1 MLPAHLQELLTA
13 AVDGE
18 LSPAER
24 RLVEKL
30 LRDSEEARAFH
41 GKLQADAERL
51 HNLPA
56 RPRADDFAVTVLAI
70 INDRGLAPTPLPTP
84 RRKENRWNSS
94 TALVWGS
101 YAAAAVVLLT
111 VSIGS
116 YLYFAASQH
125 QLASAKKDKEA
136 ESILP
141 APPVL
146 AERHPSQPIAKKN
159 PAIRPT
165 PIGAEVLPDPLQF
178 LPELIAKATPRDPE
192 LLPMPRAHEIIASP
206 PQPESDP
213 FRQVT
218 IRLPVL
224 LPLRDLDEA
233 YPKKQ
238 VRDELKKDEVVHID
252 LFCKHGP
259 RAAELLQAALR
270 ARGQHV
276 IVDAVA
282 VDALKKRPKAE
293 YLFYTESLTAEEI
306 AQLLEHL
313 GAEDKKA
320 EAAKGGAGLFDKFML
335 AEFNTTDLM
344 ELARLL
350 GIPPAQLKLPKVRP
364 VGNLAPTKSL
374 ESDTAG
380 RLVAALPKGTSSRTG
395 EKVTLLLPFTQP
407 HADPRTSKEIK
418 SFLDKRGERRPGAVP
433 MMLVLRPLS

>member
-30 LRDSEEARAFH
+30 LRDSEEAREFH

-51 HNLPA
+51 RNLPT
-56 RPRADDFAVTVLAI
+56 PSRADDFAATVLAI

-116 YLYFAASQH
+116 YLYFAASQQ

-141 APPVL
+141 APPVV
-146 AERHPSQPIAKKN
+146 AERSHPAVVKKV
-159 PAIRPT
+159 PETRTA
-165 PIGAEVLPDPLQF
+165 PIGAEVLPDPLRF
-178 LPELIAKATPRDPE
+178 LPELIAKGTPRDPE
-192 LLPMPRAHEIIASP
+192 LLPMPRSQEIIASP

-259 RAAELLQAALR
+259 RAVELLQAALR
-270 ARGQHV
+270 ARGQSV
-276 IVDAVA
+276 IVEAA
-282 VDALKKRPKAE
+282 AQDALKRRPKAE

-320 EAAKGGAGLFDKFML
+320 EAAKGGAGQFDKFML
-335 AEFNTTDLM
+335 AEFNTTDLT

-350 GIPPAQLKLPKVRP
+350 GIPAAQLKLPKVRP

-380 RLVAALPKGTSSRTG
+380 RLVAALPKGTAARAG
-395 EKVTLLLPFTQP
+395 EKVTLLLPYTQP
-407 HADPRTSKEIK
+407 HADPRTSKDIK
-418 SFLDKRGERRPGAVP
+418 SFLEKRGERRPGAVP
-433 MMLVLRPLS
+433 MMLVLRPLN